1 MAKNKQSPL
10 APATRNFEM
19 AKDDIDEKT
28 ALKGKSEA
36 KSPAAKNSSSTKATS
51 KKKPSAKAKTEA
63 KAAKVT
69 LVASRADDDDDIG
82 FGVDDFTDRS
92 VYVSPEELSGLTNNN
107 SAGNSAEGRRTK
119 IIELLPDFDVLSAS
133 LVEAVDFSTE
143 NTKRLE
149 SQEKKLSTSLSTL
162 ADFKKQQVKLAT
174 IMLVTTGGIVAVTLG
189 LFLVAILSLS
199 GKGDELSALNLA
211 LGKRIVNMNTGLE
224 SFEGAKAE
232 VSNLRSIV
240 EELSVALEQT
250 QASYQD
256 SEQGIAGKL
265 STYSASLVSGLNDQN
280 DTLGRSFEV
289 LESKV
294 STFEASLQ
302 QFSERLS
309 DTDKTLADIEGNSQ
323 ELLDVREVID
333 ALLIL
338 EREKYL
344 EAIGKKNS
352 ANPTPEDM
360 AKDAGEIYFGSPASN
375 EVFRSNLD
383 ANQRSVNGR

>member
-1 MAKNKQSPL
+1 
-10 APATRNFEM
+10 M

-28 ALKGKSEA
+28 APKGKSEA
-36 KSPAAKNSSSTKATS
+36 KSPAAKNSSSTKAAS
-51 KKKPSAKAKTEA
+51 KKKPSAKAKTES

-92 VYVSPEELSGLTNNN
+92 VYVSPEELSELTNNN
-107 SAGNSAEGRRTK
+107 SAENSAEGRRTK
-119 IIELLPDFDVLSAS
+119 IIELLPYFDVLSAS

-149 SQEKKLSTSLSTL
+149 SQEKKLSTALSTL

-338 EREKYL
+338 EREKYI

-360 AKDAGEIYFGSPASN
+360 AKDAGEIYFASPARN

>member
-1 MAKNKQSPL
+1 
-10 APATRNFEM
+10 M

-28 ALKGKSEA
+28 APKGKSEA

-149 SQEKKLSTSLSTL
+149 SQEKKLSTALSTL

-360 AKDAGEIYFGSPASN
+360 AKDAGEIYFASPASN

>member
-1 MAKNKQSPL
+1 
-10 APATRNFEM
+10 M

-28 ALKGKSEA
+28 APKGKSEA
-36 KSPAAKNSSSTKATS
+36 KSPAAKNFSSTKAAS
-51 KKKPSAKAKTEA
+51 KKKPSAKAKTES

-92 VYVSPEELSGLTNNN
+92 VYVSPEELSELTNNN
-107 SAGNSAEGRRTK
+107 SAENSAEGRRTK

-149 SQEKKLSTSLSTL
+149 SQEKKLSTALSTL

-256 SEQGIAGKL
+256 SEQGIAAKL

-360 AKDAGEIYFGSPASN
+360 AKDAGEIYFASPARN

>member
-28 ALKGKSEA
+28 APIGKSEA
-36 KSPAAKNSSSTKATS
+36 KSPAAKNSSSTKAAF
-51 KKKPSAKAKTEA
+51 KKKPSDKAKTEA

-338 EREKYL
+338 EREKYI
-344 EAIGKKNS
+344 EAIEKRNS
-352 ANPTPEDM
+352 GNPTPEGM
-360 AKDAGEIYFGSPASN
+360 AKDAGEIYFASPARN

-383 ANQRSVNGR
+383 AN

>member
-1 MAKNKQSPL
+1 
-10 APATRNFEM
+10 M

-28 ALKGKSEA
+28 APKGKSEA
-36 KSPAAKNSSSTKATS
+36 KSPAAKNSSSTKAAF
-51 KKKPSAKAKTEA
+51 KKKPSEKAKTEA

-338 EREKYL
+338 EREKYI
-344 EAIGKKNS
+344 EAIEKRNS
-352 ANPTPEDM
+352 GNPTPEDM
-360 AKDAGEIYFGSPASN
+360 AKDAGEIYFASPARN

>member
-1 MAKNKQSPL
+1 
-10 APATRNFEM
+10 M

-36 KSPAAKNSSSTKATS
+36 KSPAAKNSSSTKAAS

-92 VYVSPEELSGLTNNN
+92 VYVSPEELSELTNNN
-107 SAGNSAEGRRTK
+107 SAENSAEGRRTK

-149 SQEKKLSTSLSTL
+149 SQEKKLSTALSTL

>member
-1 MAKNKQSPL
+1 
-10 APATRNFEM
+10 M

-28 ALKGKSEA
+28 APIGKSEA
-36 KSPAAKNSSSTKATS
+36 KSPAAKNSSSTKAAF
-51 KKKPSAKAKTEA
+51 KKKPSDKAKTEA

-338 EREKYL
+338 EREKYI
-344 EAIGKKNS
+344 EAIEKRNS
-352 ANPTPEDM
+352 GNPTPEDM
-360 AKDAGEIYFGSPASN
+360 AKDAGEIYFASPARN

>member
-1 MAKNKQSPL
+1 
-10 APATRNFEM
+10 M

-28 ALKGKSEA
+28 APKGKSEA
-36 KSPAAKNSSSTKATS
+36 KSPAAKNSSSTKAAS

-149 SQEKKLSTSLSTL
+149 RQEKKLSTSLSTL

-265 STYSASLVSGLNDQN
+265 STYSASIVSGLNDQN

-323 ELLDVREVID
+323 ELLYVREVID

-338 EREKYL
+338 EREKYI
-344 EAIGKKNS
+344 EAIEKRNS
-352 ANPTPEDM
+352 GNPTPEDM
-360 AKDAGEIYFGSPASN
+360 AKDAGEIYFASPARN

>member
-1 MAKNKQSPL
+1 
-10 APATRNFEM
+10 M

-28 ALKGKSEA
+28 APKGKSEA
-36 KSPAAKNSSSTKATS
+36 KSPAAKNSSSTKAAF
-51 KKKPSAKAKTEA
+51 KKKPSDKAKTEA

-338 EREKYL
+338 EREKYI
-344 EAIGKKNS
+344 EAIEKRNS
-352 ANPTPEDM
+352 GNPTPEDM
-360 AKDAGEIYFGSPASN
+360 AKDAGEIYFASPARN

>member
-1 MAKNKQSPL
+1 
-10 APATRNFEM
+10 M

-28 ALKGKSEA
+28 APKGKSEA
-36 KSPAAKNSSSTKATS
+36 KSPAAKNSSSTKAAS
-51 KKKPSAKAKTEA
+51 KKKPSAKAKTES

-69 LVASRADDDDDIG
+69 LVASRADDDDDDDIG

-92 VYVSPEELSGLTNNN
+92 VYVSPEELSELTNNN
-107 SAGNSAEGRRTK
+107 SAENSAEGRRTK

-149 SQEKKLSTSLSTL
+149 SQEKKLSTALSTL

-280 DTLGRSFEV
+280 DKLGRSFEV

-338 EREKYL
+338 EREKYI

-360 AKDAGEIYFGSPASN
+360 AKDAGEIYFASPASN

>member
-1 MAKNKQSPL
+1 
-10 APATRNFEM
+10 M

-28 ALKGKSEA
+28 APKGKSEA
-36 KSPAAKNSSSTKATS
+36 KSPAAKNSSSTKATF
-51 KKKPSAKAKTEA
+51 KKKPSDKAKTEA

-92 VYVSPEELSGLTNNN
+92 VYVSPEELSELTNNN
-107 SAGNSAEGRRTK
+107 SAENSAEGRRTK

-149 SQEKKLSTSLSTL
+149 SQEKKLSTALSTL

-360 AKDAGEIYFGSPASN
+360 AKDAGEIYFASPARN

>member
-1 MAKNKQSPL
+1 
-10 APATRNFEM
+10 M

>member
-1 MAKNKQSPL
+1 
-10 APATRNFEM
+10 M

-28 ALKGKSEA
+28 APIGKSEA
-36 KSPAAKNSSSTKATS
+36 KSPAAKNSSSTKAAF
-51 KKKPSAKAKTEA
+51 KKKPSDKAKTEA

-256 SEQGIAGKL
+256 SEQGIAAKL

-338 EREKYL
+338 EREKYI
-344 EAIGKKNS
+344 EAIEKRNS
-352 ANPTPEDM
+352 GNPTPEDM
-360 AKDAGEIYFGSPASN
+360 AKDAGEIYFASPARN

>member
-1 MAKNKQSPL
+1 
-10 APATRNFEM
+10 M

-28 ALKGKSEA
+28 APKGKSEA
-36 KSPAAKNSSSTKATS
+36 KSPAAKNSSSTKAAS
-51 KKKPSAKAKTEA
+51 KKKPSAKAKTES

-92 VYVSPEELSGLTNNN
+92 VYVSPEELSELTNNN
-107 SAGNSAEGRRTK
+107 SAENSAEGRRTK

-149 SQEKKLSTSLSTL
+149 SQEKKLSTALSTL

-360 AKDAGEIYFGSPASN
+360 AEAAGEIYFASPARN

>member
-1 MAKNKQSPL
+1 
-10 APATRNFEM
+10 M

-28 ALKGKSEA
+28 APKGKSEA
-36 KSPAAKNSSSTKATS
+36 KSPAAKNFSSTKAAS

-92 VYVSPEELSGLTNNN
+92 VYVSPEELSELTNNN
-107 SAGNSAEGRRTK
+107 SAENSGEGRRTK

-338 EREKYL
+338 EREKYI
-344 EAIGKKNS
+344 EAIEKRNS
-352 ANPTPEDM
+352 GNPTPEYM
-360 AKDAGEIYFGSPASN
+360 AKDAGEIYFASPARN

>member
-1 MAKNKQSPL
+1 
-10 APATRNFEM
+10 
-19 AKDDIDEKT
+19 
-28 ALKGKSEA
+28 
-36 KSPAAKNSSSTKATS
+36 
-51 KKKPSAKAKTEA
+51 
-63 KAAKVT
+63 
-69 LVASRADDDDDIG
+69 
-82 FGVDDFTDRS
+82 
-92 VYVSPEELSGLTNNN
+92 
-107 SAGNSAEGRRTK
+107 
-119 IIELLPDFDVLSAS
+119 
-133 LVEAVDFSTE
+133 
-143 NTKRLE
+143 
-149 SQEKKLSTSLSTL
+149 
-162 ADFKKQQVKLAT
+162 
-174 IMLVTTGGIVAVTLG
+174 
-189 LFLVAILSLS
+189 
-199 GKGDELSALNLA
+199 
-211 LGKRIVNMNTGLE
+211 MNTGLE

-250 QASYQD
+250 KASYQD

-338 EREKYL
+338 EREKYI
-344 EAIGKKNS
+344 EAIEKRNS
-352 ANPTPEDM
+352 GNPTPDGM
-360 AKDAGEIYFGSPASN
+360 AKDAGEIYFASPARN

-383 ANQRSVNGR
+383 AN

>member
-1 MAKNKQSPL
+1 
-10 APATRNFEM
+10 M

-28 ALKGKSEA
+28 APIGKSEA
-36 KSPAAKNSSSTKATS
+36 KSPAAKNSSSTKAAF
-51 KKKPSAKAKTEA
+51 KKKPSDKAKTEA

-69 LVASRADDDDDIG
+69 LVASIADDDDDIG

-338 EREKYL
+338 EREKYI
-344 EAIGKKNS
+344 EAIEKRNS
-352 ANPTPEDM
+352 GNPTPEDM
-360 AKDAGEIYFGSPASN
+360 AKDAGEIYFASPARN

>member
-1 MAKNKQSPL
+1 
-10 APATRNFEM
+10 M

-28 ALKGKSEA
+28 APKGKSEA
-36 KSPAAKNSSSTKATS
+36 KSPAAKNSSSTKAAS
-51 KKKPSAKAKTEA
+51 KKKPSAKAKTES

-92 VYVSPEELSGLTNNN
+92 VYVSPEELSELTNNN
-107 SAGNSAEGRRTK
+107 SAENSAEGRRTK

-149 SQEKKLSTSLSTL
+149 SQEKKLSTALSTL

-199 GKGDELSALNLA
+199 GKGDELSALDLA

-256 SEQGIAGKL
+256 S
-265 STYSASLVSGLNDQN
+265 
-280 DTLGRSFEV
+280 
-289 LESKV
+289 
-294 STFEASLQ
+294 
-302 QFSERLS
+302 
-309 DTDKTLADIEGNSQ
+309 
-323 ELLDVREVID
+323 
-333 ALLIL
+333 
-338 EREKYL
+338 
-344 EAIGKKNS
+344 
-352 ANPTPEDM
+352 
-360 AKDAGEIYFGSPASN
+360 
-375 EVFRSNLD
+375 
-383 ANQRSVNGR
+383 

>member
-1 MAKNKQSPL
+1 
-10 APATRNFEM
+10 M

-36 KSPAAKNSSSTKATS
+36 KSPAAKNSSSTKAAS
-51 KKKPSAKAKTEA
+51 KKKPSAKAKTES

-92 VYVSPEELSGLTNNN
+92 VYVSPEELSELTNNN
-107 SAGNSAEGRRTK
+107 SAENSAEGRRTK

-338 EREKYL
+338 EREKYI

-360 AKDAGEIYFGSPASN
+360 AKDAGEIYFASPASN

>member
-1 MAKNKQSPL
+1 
-10 APATRNFEM
+10 M

-360 AKDAGEIYFGSPASN
+360 AKDAGEIYFASPASN

>member
-1 MAKNKQSPL
+1 
-10 APATRNFEM
+10 M

-28 ALKGKSEA
+28 APKGKSEA
-36 KSPAAKNSSSTKATS
+36 KSPAAKNFSSTKAAS

-92 VYVSPEELSGLTNNN
+92 VYVSPEELSELTNNN
-107 SAGNSAEGRRTK
+107 SAENSAEGRRTK

-338 EREKYL
+338 EREKYI
-344 EAIGKKNS
+344 EAIEKRNS
-352 ANPTPEDM
+352 GNPTPEDM
-360 AKDAGEIYFGSPASN
+360 AKDAGEIYFASPARN